1 MRQDPH
7 PPVAFRPP
15 MFGPFERSV
24 AARYLS
30 ARKGERFVSFNAWFS
45 LIGIALGVAT
55 LIIVMSVMNGFRQE
69 LLGRILGLNG
79 HIGVFAADG
88 PMRDFDAVAGRIRG
102 LPGVVS
108 ATPIVEGQALITS
121 EPGGASGGLARGIRP
136 DDLRAKRI
144 IADNIRAGDLS
155 EFGGEDAIVIG
166 TGLAQRMRVMVGDR
180 ITLVSPQGRTTVM
193 GTVPRV
199 RSYQVVALFNTG
211 MHEYDSSFV
220 YLPLEAAQIFFQVP
234 GAATQVEVF
243 VQDPDRVR
251 EMQRAI
257 ARALTDG
264 PPVRIVS
271 WEQANNSFFQA
282 VQVER
287 NVMFI
292 ILSLIILVAAFNIVT
307 TQVMLVK
314 DKRKDIAVLRTFGAT
329 QGAVLRV
336 FLITGTAI
344 GVIGT
349 LAGVLLGLVFCAYI
363 ENIRQFL
370 QWILGTVIFDPTVY
384 FLSRL
389 PAVTD
394 PGEVMQVTG
403 MSLGLS
409 LLASVYPAWRAARL
423 DPVEA
428 LRSE

>member
-1 MRQDPH
+1 
-7 PPVAFRPP
+7 

-30 ARKGERFVSFNAWFS
+30 ARTGERFVSFNAWFS

-79 HIGVFAADG
+79 HLGVFAAEG
-88 PMRDFDAVAGRIRG
+88 AMRDFDAVAGRIRG
-102 LPGVVS
+102 VPGVV
-108 ATPIVEGQALITS
+108 AANPVVEGQALVTS
-121 EPGGASGGLARGIRP
+121 EFGGAAGGLARGIRP

-144 IADNIRAGDLS
+144 IADNIRAGDLGA
-155 EFGGEDAIVIG
+155 FRGEDAIVIG

-199 RSYQVVALFNTG
+199 RSYEVVALFNTG

-220 YLPLEAAQIFFQVP
+220 YLPLEAAQLFFQVP
-234 GAATQVEVF
+234 GAATQIEVF

-251 EMQRAI
+251 EVQRAI
-257 ARALTDG
+257 LRALADG
-264 PPVRIVS
+264 PRVRVVS
-271 WEQANNSFFQA
+271 WQEANNAFFQA

-314 DKRKDIAVLRTFGAT
+314 DKRKDIAVLRTVGAT
-329 QGAVLRV
+329 QGAVMRV
-336 FLITGTAI
+336 FLMTGAAI

-349 LAGVLLGLVFCAYI
+349 VAGVALGLVFCAYI

-370 QWILGTVIFDPTVY
+370 QWVLGTVIFDPTVY

-389 PAVTD
+389 PAITD
-394 PGEVMQVTG
+394 PGEVAQVTA
-403 MSLGLS
+403 MSLTLS